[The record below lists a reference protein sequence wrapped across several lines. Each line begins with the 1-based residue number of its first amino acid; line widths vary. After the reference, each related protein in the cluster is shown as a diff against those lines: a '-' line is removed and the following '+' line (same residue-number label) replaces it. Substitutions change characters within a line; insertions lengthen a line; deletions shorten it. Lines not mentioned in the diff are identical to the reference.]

1 MASCFGVSI
10 GSLFT
15 ALGFLGGLGFL
26 GFTSGFISG
35 IGSIILG
42 VSTFFVNRFYK
53 VVFSV
58 ADPHPHSDS
67 LVRGADTDPYQ
78 NVTDCNT
85 GSVYAVVYNWVNL
98 LLIR

>member
-1 MASCFGVSI
+1 MVPDLDSMPNPKVPG
-10 GSLFT
+10 
-15 ALGFLGGLGFL
+15 
-26 GFTSGFISG
+26 
-35 IGSIILG
+35 
-42 VSTFFVNRFYK
+42 TFFVNRFYK

-78 NVTDCNT
+78 NVTDRNT